1 MSFTLST
8 FFVPWLLLMTVS
20 VILILGGLLQ
30 AALVDPWSPDMLINK
45 VTPARMHSIP
55 VILYIESLF
64 KRRVYLYI

>member
-1 MSFTLST
+1 MMI
-8 FFVPWLLLMTVS
+8 P
-20 VILILGGLLQ
+20 VIPMLGGLVQ

-64 KRRVYLYI
+64 KWRVYLYI

>member
-1 MSFTLST
+1 
-8 FFVPWLLLMTVS
+8 MTVS

-45 VTPARMHSIP
+45 VTPAKMHSIP